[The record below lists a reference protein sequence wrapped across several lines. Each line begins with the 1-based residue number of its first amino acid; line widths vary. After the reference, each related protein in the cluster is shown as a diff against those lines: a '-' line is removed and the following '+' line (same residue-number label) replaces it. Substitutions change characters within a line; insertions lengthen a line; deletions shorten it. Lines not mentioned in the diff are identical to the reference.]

1 LWADLQHWGVSW
13 SDLERL
19 VTDAETSAELQQALR
34 RCRSRQ
40 ELLLTAC
47 QLGYQVTSSDLLN
60 AWLEHHNA
68 PAVERGLG
76 EPQLQAGAC
85 S

>member
-1 LWADLQHWGVSW
+1 MWADLQHGVVSW

-68 PAVERGLG
+68 PAVQGVDEA
-76 EPQLQAGAC
+76 EQWAAGG